1 MANISNKEI
10 ISILETAN
18 RWMTFDEL
26 SDSIIRERSYT
37 ALSLRLQ
44 ELAEQGKFNMFLH
57 LVWKEVGMG
66 KLDSLRI
73 DKV

>member
-26 SDSIIRERSYT
+26 SDSIIREHSYT
-37 ALSLRLQ
+37 TLSLRLQ
-44 ELAEQGKFNMFLH
+44 ELAEQGKIQYVPASGMERSRYGKIG
-57 LVWKEVGMG
+57 LVKDW
-66 KLDSLRI
+66 
-73 DKV
+73 